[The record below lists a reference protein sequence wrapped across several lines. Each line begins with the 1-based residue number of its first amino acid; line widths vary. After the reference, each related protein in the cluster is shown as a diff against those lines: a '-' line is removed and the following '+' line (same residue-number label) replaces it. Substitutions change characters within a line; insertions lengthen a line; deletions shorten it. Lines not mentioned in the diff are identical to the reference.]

1 MGIFSKEEL
10 VRYSRQIMLSEIG
23 IMGQEKLKAAR
34 VLVIGAGGL
43 GCPVLQYLCAA
54 GIGTI
59 GIIDFDT
66 IELHNLH
73 RQILYTTED
82 VGKQKAQTAG
92 EKLSAQNPNVT
103 IEIFNVMLNVENAE
117 NLISKFDVIIDGCD
131 NFETRYIVNDT
142 CVAFNKPLVYG
153 SIFKSEG
160 QISVF
165 NYQGSKNLRDLYP
178 EAPNPEDVPSCSEVG
193 VLGVVPGMIGIMM
206 SAMTL
211 DIIIGSFKNKNTLQ
225 LFDFKEFSL
234 KKILF

>member
-142 CVAFNKPLVYG
+142 CVACNKPLVYG